1 MLAQKICAPFKTLD
15 PDDSIALNPN
25 EIPVITFRKRRQVRL
40 GPPYG
45 ICRPRRPSGLTHFEI
60 YTKKHCFFQCLNWD
74 LNISFW
80 ESSGTMRHTVRP
92 QTLCRIIYESQGN
105 EIIQWKD
112 WQNWSR
118 MQLYIEFTPCQSKPR
133 KAAEGMY
140 FCETICMRIK
150 IC

>member
-1 MLAQKICAPFKTLD
+1 MIRVLFKTLD

-40 GPPYG
+40 SPPYG

-74 LNISFW
+74 SNISIW
-80 ESSGTMRHTVRP
+80 QISRPMRL
-92 QTLCRIIYESQGN
+92 TLCHISYESRGN

-118 MQLYIEFTPCQSKPR
+118 MQLYIKLTPCKSKPR
-133 KAAEGMY
+133 EATKGVH